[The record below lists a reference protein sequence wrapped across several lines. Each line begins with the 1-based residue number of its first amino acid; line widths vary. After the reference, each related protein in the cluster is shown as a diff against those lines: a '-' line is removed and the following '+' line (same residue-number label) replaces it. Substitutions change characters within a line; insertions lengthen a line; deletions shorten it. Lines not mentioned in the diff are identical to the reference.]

1 MVASLA
7 GVIGD
12 GQATR
17 NARNSLEAIEFE
29 RRIAALPAL
38 IAAQG
43 ENAAMEKTFGEMAE
57 NSIAA
62 SGSPHSV
69 NWADVERHAIVRM
82 IEQSIN
88 HCSTDGDA
96 AAPGTMDSETLS
108 ENILRVIAGHS
119 PGVLSQ
125 QDQQAIDQDIK
136 KLVRHLRA
144 EQNHSRPSAGRGQ

>member
-1 MVASLA
+1 
-7 GVIGD
+7 
-12 GQATR
+12 
-17 NARNSLEAIEFE
+17 
-29 RRIAALPAL
+29 
-38 IAAQG
+38 
-43 ENAAMEKTFGEMAE
+43 
-57 NSIAA
+57 
-62 SGSPHSV
+62 V
-69 NWADVERHAIVRM
+69 NWADVERQAIVRM

-96 AAPGTMDSETLS
+96 AAPGAMDSETLS

-144 EQNHSRPSAGRGQ
+144 EQTRSRPSAGRGQ